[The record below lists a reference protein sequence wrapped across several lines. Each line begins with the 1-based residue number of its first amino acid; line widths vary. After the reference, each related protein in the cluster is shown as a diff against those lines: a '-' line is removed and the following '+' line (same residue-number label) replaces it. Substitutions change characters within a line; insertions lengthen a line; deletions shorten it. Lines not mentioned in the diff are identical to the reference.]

1 MCVWCGGFSLTSR
14 ALAQHDTREEQIRPC
29 TIPYYILLSCC
40 CTDTDTDRVQSSFIG
55 TTTAVTA
62 YSYLS
67 ISALY
72 SIQVLQDS
80 RYVFRDGKRRQFC
93 LRGRRRGI
101 SPCHNYLTSTSHY
114 KVSQHF
120 TVRQQVTSR
129 CHCRGGRWSSR
140 ASAAAHREHS
150 FPGREHRATRYGKE
164 TTGVQ
169 VHIAF
174 RDMSFYCTGWTYCSH
189 ARCRQCVLPYCK
201 AAD

>member
-1 MCVWCGGFSLTSR
+1 VCVCGVVVGFRLLYVAR
-14 ALAQHDTREEQIRPC
+14 AQQDNTRREEQIRPQFR
-29 TIPYYILLSCC
+29 TILLVLLY
-40 CTDTDTDRVQSSFIG
+40 TDRHRVQSSFIG